1 MSASDRRLAA
11 LFAVLMLGF
20 CLLLFV
26 WVPLK
31 SILDFRL
38 SEARLSL
45 ETSQGRE
52 RKQQY
57 EYDEVVA
64 ALPEAR
70 AQLTELQPRSDAAAQ
85 DVADL
90 KALRKEL
97 RAEKKRREPLRAA
110 AAEAAPEEAVPP
122 AQPTATPSE
131 EEAGHE

>member
-57 EYDEVVA
+57 EYDEA
-64 ALPEAR
+64 ARQLPLTR
-70 AQLTELQPRSDAAAQ
+70 AELEEVQPQADAAAEEVRQ
-85 DVADL
+85 L
-90 KALRKEL
+90 KEQRKAL
-97 RAEKKRREPLRAA
+97 RAEKKALEEKAA
-110 AAEAAPEEAVPP
+110 SGNQPEE
-122 AQPTATPSE
+122 TP
-131 EEAGHE
+131 